1 MTTEG
6 LHDMDIL
13 SSGKRHCILYQ
24 SKAKLNMLQTTN
36 ISNGGI
42 HVYHFYI
49 IGFIKSIMLRVP

>member
-13 SSGKRHCILYQ
+13 SSGKSHCILYQ
-24 SKAKLNMLQTTN
+24 SKAKLNMLQTTI

-42 HVYHFYI
+42 LYVIQLSDRVYNVTF
-49 IGFIKSIMLRVP
+49 SA

>member
-13 SSGKRHCILYQ
+13 SSGISHCILYQ

-42 HVYHFYI
+42 YVYHFYI